1 MNPNKSILSQNE
13 LRREIAKSHKR
24 SMRYGVC
31 REERSPLQKR
41 LTPAELN
48 SRRRLNSDLV
58 EVASEYIEE
67 FYEFLSPD
75 RFMIAIVDA
84 GGYVLQVAGSH
95 SIKAEFRERNYA
107 PGFRF
112 TEKEVGTTATS
123 LCLKLK
129 ASVQLNDKD
138 HFCLRAHGF
147 TSSAAPVF
155 DEGDV
160 LRGVLVVSGTSD
172 LVHPHTLIMV
182 TSTARSIG
190 KQMRLIRRNRE
201 MAERLSGSNAFFTF
215 DHLIGDSPAF
225 RKAVDIAKRASQ
237 MNTTVLLLGE
247 TGTGKE
253 LFAQAIHN
261 AGPLRTKPFIP
272 INCGAIPGELMESE
286 LFGYVDGAFSGAL
299 SGGRPGKFEMARGGT
314 VLLDEIGDMP
324 YHMQVKLLRVLQ
336 TGEIQ
341 RIGDSKVVK
350 VDTRI
355 IASTNAD
362 LPQAIAQ
369 HRFRQDLYYRLN
381 ILPIDVPALRE
392 RGAGDIKALAGYF
405 VKKYNPRCRMAPD
418 AFTSLTSYTWP
429 GNVRE
434 LENTIQRALTVCDGR
449 KVIPADLNFPSRG
462 LVPAPALIGPL
473 DEMEKE
479 MIASTL
485 KQTHFN
491 MALSAKML
499 GISRATLYRK
509 VNTYRLRPPTSP
521 AIN

>member
-1 MNPNKSILSQNE
+1 MTPGKSIISQNE

-31 REERSPLQKR
+31 REERSPQQRR
-41 LTPAELN
+41 LTPEEISARRALN
-48 SRRRLNSDLV
+48 QDLID
-58 EVASEYIEE
+58 VANEYIEE
-67 FYEFLSPD
+67 FYEFLSPE

-84 GGYVLQVAGSH
+84 DGYVLQVSGSD
-95 SIKAEFRERNYA
+95 SITAEFRDRNYA
-107 PGFRF
+107 PGYRF

-129 ASVQLNDKD
+129 ASLQLNDQD

-155 DEGDV
+155 DESDV
-160 LRGVLVVSGTSD
+160 LRGVLVVSGKSD

-182 TSTARSIG
+182 TSAARSVE
-190 KQMRLIRRNRE
+190 KQMRLIRQNRE
-201 MAERLSGSNAFFTF
+201 MAEKLSGGVAYFTF
-215 DHLIGDSPAF
+215 EHLVGDSPAF
-225 RKAVDIAKRASQ
+225 RKAVDIAKRAAR
-237 MNTTVLLLGE
+237 MRATVLLLGE

-261 AGPLRTKPFIP
+261 AGPFRAKPFIP

-299 SGGRPGKFEMARGGT
+299 SGGRPGKFELARGGT

-341 RIGDSKVVK
+341 RIGDGKIVK
-350 VDTRI
+350 ADMRV

-381 ILPIDVPALRE
+381 ILPISVPALRE
-392 RGAGDIKALAGYF
+392 RGAPDIRALAGYF
-405 VKKYNPRCRMAPD
+405 IKKYNPRCRLTSGAIS
-418 AFTSLTSYTWP
+418 SLTSYAWP

-434 LENTIQRALTVCDGR
+434 LENTIQRALTVCDNR
-449 KVIPADLNFPSRG
+449 KITPQNLNLPSN
-462 LVPAPALIGPL
+462 GPL
-473 DEMEKE
+473 AHPAAIGALDAMEKE

-485 KQTHFN
+485 KRTNFN
-491 MALSAKML
+491 MALAAKML

-509 VNTYRLRPPTSP
+509 ANAYRLRSHRPS
-521 AIN
+521 

>member
-1 MNPNKSILSQNE
+1 MKPGKSILSQSE

-24 SMRYGVC
+24 SLRYGVC
-31 REERSPLQKR
+31 REERSPHQRR
-41 LTPAELN
+41 LTPDEL
-48 SRRRLNSDLV
+48 SARRRLSNDLV

-75 RFMIAIVDA
+75 RFLIGIVEA
-84 GGYVLQVAGSH
+84 EGYVLQVSGSDA
-95 SIKAEFRERNYA
+95 IKAEFRERNYA

-138 HFCLRAHGF
+138 HFCLRAHGY

-160 LRGVLVVSGTSD
+160 LRGVLVVSGKSD

-182 TSTARSIG
+182 TSAARSIG

-201 MAERLSGSNAFFTF
+201 MAARLSGSNAYFTF

-225 RKAVDIAKRASQ
+225 RKAIEMARRASQ
-237 MNTTVLLLGE
+237 MSTTILLLGE

-261 AGPLRTKPFIP
+261 AGPLATKPFIP

-286 LFGYVDGAFSGAL
+286 LFGYVEGAFSGAL

-314 VLLDEIGDMP
+314 ILLDEIGDMP

-336 TGEIQ
+336 TGEVQ
-341 RIGDSKVVK
+341 RIGDSRIVK

-362 LPQAIAQ
+362 LPHAIAQ

-381 ILPIDVPALRE
+381 ILPISVPALQE
-392 RGAGDIKALAGYF
+392 RGSRDITALAEYF
-405 VKKYNPRCRMAPD
+405 IKKYNPRCRLAPG
-418 AFTSLTSYTWP
+418 ALTALTSYTWP

-449 KVIPADLNFPSRG
+449 KVTAEDLNLPSRG
-462 LVPAPALIGPL
+462 LSAAAPPIGPL

-485 KQTHFN
+485 KQTDFN
-491 MALSAKML
+491 MALSAKIL
-499 GISRATLYRK
+499 GIARATLYRK
-509 VNTYRLRPPTSP
+509 VNAYRLRPHQSP
-521 AIN
+521 AAG